1 MLICRALV
9 EGGGRVVR
17 CLRLHLLAGW
27 RGMSEGVVVCPS
39 DQAEPHAAKLL
50 RPGFRRIDDAAWTG
64 GRPRNIVVE
73 AAHS

>member
-9 EGGGRVVR
+9 EGGGRVVEMPTSSPPR
-17 CLRLHLLAGW
+17 RMAWNVGG
-27 RGMSEGVVVCPS
+27 RGGASIG
-39 DQAEPHAAKLL
+39 QAEHYAAKLL

-73 AAHS
+73 ATHS